1 MKDHELKC
9 WPEWFNAIICGR
21 KSFEWRK
28 FDRGFAPG
36 DTLWLREWIP
46 VELLPDYC
54 SKGEYSGRNARVIVQ
69 DVWTGLPGMPQDYC
83 IMEIRLLHYWKDEW
97 MEGADM
103 PHREEEKGK

>member
-1 MKDHELKC
+1 M
-9 WPEWFNAIICGR
+9 
-21 KSFEWRK
+21 
-28 FDRGFAPG
+28 
-36 DTLWLREWIP
+36 
-46 VELLPDYC
+46 
-54 SKGEYSGRNARVIVQ
+54 IVQ